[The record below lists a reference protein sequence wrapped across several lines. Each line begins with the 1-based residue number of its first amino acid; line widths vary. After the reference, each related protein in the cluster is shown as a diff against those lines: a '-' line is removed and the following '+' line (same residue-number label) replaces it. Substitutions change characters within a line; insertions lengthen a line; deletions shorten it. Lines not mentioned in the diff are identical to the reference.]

1 MPKLVNIYRLIGYIF
16 LANKNCCKTGQFVA
30 KPNRRPYN
38 LPCLTLLRSSY
49 SYRNDSIGSFSE
61 ARFAGE

>member
-1 MPKLVNIYRLIGYIF
+1 MNGAYKFYFKIVDYHSQYHAWMNNCFYALIFYRTF
-16 LANKNCCKTGQFVA
+16 LSL
-30 KPNRRPYN
+30 
-38 LPCLTLLRSSY
+38 LPVY